1 MTDFEFPSELETL
14 VLCNWSRDKNGVLR
28 AEYPNGAGFMLLR
41 GEIVEYYEV
50 CSDGSFELSESRE
63 LKGSDND

>member
-14 VLCNWSRDKNGVLR
+14 VLSTWSRDENGVLR

-41 GEIVEYYEV
+41 NETVEYWEV
-50 CSDGSFELSESRE
+50 CSNGEYVLAERGE
-63 LKGSDND
+63 LKVSVND